1 MEADCERFY
10 DAGSKCKSCVLDGES
25 GVDAAAYDGF
35 FIASCNAISRR
46 LCGGKAPLCGA
57 CGALKTRAQTAVA
70 TIGTAAVFAGADW
83 IMAAS
88 AAVPAAIL
96 SLLTSVADLPEI
108 KE

>member
-1 MEADCERFY
+1 M
-10 DAGSKCKSCVLDGES
+10 DGELS
-25 GVDAAAYDGF
+25 ADTATYDGF
-35 FIASCNAISRR
+35 FIASCNAISGR
-46 LCGGKAPLCGA
+46 LRGGKAPLCGA

-88 AAVPAAIL
+88 AAVLAAIL
-96 SLLTSVADLPEI
+96 SVPRTGVAGLPEI